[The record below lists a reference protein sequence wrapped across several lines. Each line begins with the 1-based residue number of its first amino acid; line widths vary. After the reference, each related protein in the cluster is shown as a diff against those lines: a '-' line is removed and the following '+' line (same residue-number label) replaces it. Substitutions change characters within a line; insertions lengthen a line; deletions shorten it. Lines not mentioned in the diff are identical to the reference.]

1 MNFKAAGCRLHTPLS
16 DKTITPALL
25 CAAGMLLSG
34 FLALCYF
41 KQGIYGK
48 TLGALAAK
56 SPAWAKWPFYELVV
70 AAIWSIFWLA
80 TAGAASDTPFVKIA
94 SYCSGISACD
104 QINAVVALSW

>member
-1 MNFKAAGCRLHTPLS
+1 
-16 DKTITPALL
+16 
-25 CAAGMLLSG
+25 MLLSG

-41 KQGIYGK
+41 KQNIYDK

-70 AAIWSIFWLA
+70 AAVWSIFWLA
-80 TAGAASDTPFVKIA
+80 AAGAASDTPFVKIA
-94 SYCSGISACD
+94 SYCSGVSACD